1 MSDLVSSV
9 LGTILAL
16 VVRSVWSKLSGLLA
30 MLSRRLPRAA
40 PVDCNY
46 KKKGDEASS
55 REVRYYVSGVDGDVL
70 TEEGRSVGGDGG
82 DFFTHPTSARQGRHR
97 SDLYYRKARL
107 DDRGRQM

>member
-16 VVRSVWSKLSGLLA
+16 VVRSVWSKWSGLLA

-70 TEEGRSVGGDGG
+70 TEEGRSVGPSVVMAAI
-82 DFFTHPTSARQGRHR
+82 FLRTPRPLARAAIAVI
-97 SDLYYRKARL
+97 YIIEKL
-107 DDRGRQM
+107 D

>member
-40 PVDCNY
+40 QVVCNF
-46 KKKGDEASS
+46 KKKGVEASS
-55 REVRYYVSGVDGDVL
+55 REVRYYVSGGMALL
-70 TEEGRSVGGDGG
+70 TESRSVGGDGG
-82 DFFTHPTSARQGRHR
+82 NFYAPHVR
-97 SDLYYRKARL
+97 SP
-107 DDRGRQM
+107 GPPSQ